1 MSKKQNMPNNQNKK
15 LSVIK
20 SKKYIKNL
28 TNCKKEMNKNYYKNN
43 FTKEIYNKKE
53 EKIRLGNKQRK
64 EKHKFN
70 KKKDKIKYHKLF
82 SIGI

>member
-1 MSKKQNMPNNQNKK
+1 
-15 LSVIK
+15 
-20 SKKYIKNL
+20 
-28 TNCKKEMNKNYYKNN
+28 MNKNYYKNN